1 MPATLTIDIGTTADN
16 VFKLDK
22 DITWAR
28 TGIGIYPTS
37 AVSRDNPVF
46 VIDRNDT
53 LLTCNY
59 VKYLDMYYYICDI
72 SADTAQRMTIHC
84 TIDPLTTFKDDILNC
99 EITAL
104 RNGGIGH
111 PTKIPDSKLPILPN
125 EERIEQTVATNGSL
139 TYNGTYNYV
148 LTVIGGTVS

>member
-16 VFKLDK
+16 TYKLDK
-22 DITWAR
+22 NIVWTR
-28 TGIGIYPTS
+28 TGIDIYPQS
-37 AVSRDNPVF
+37 PVSRGAPVF
-46 VIDRNDT
+46 VVDRNDAF
-53 LLTCNY
+53 LTCNY
-59 VKYLDMYYYICDI
+59 VKYLGMYYFIRNI
-72 SADTAQRMTIHC
+72 SVDTAQRMTITC
-84 TIDPLTTFKDDILNC
+84 TIDPLTTFKDEILNC
-99 EITAL
+99 KITAL

-125 EERIEQTVATNGSL
+125 EERIEQTVATNSSL